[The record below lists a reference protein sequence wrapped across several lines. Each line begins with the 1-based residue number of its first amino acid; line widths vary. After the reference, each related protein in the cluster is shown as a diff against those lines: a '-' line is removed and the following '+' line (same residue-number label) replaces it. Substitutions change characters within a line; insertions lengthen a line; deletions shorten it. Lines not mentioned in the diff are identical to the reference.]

1 MNLDI
6 HVGKS
11 RLVIHQGEAVWLAE
25 PDGQVAPDS
34 ERGLLFR
41 DTRLISV
48 WQLFANGA
56 AWERLSGG
64 APNHFMMQAFLSNPA
79 IPTEDNAE
87 IRARALLLE
96 LSRWL
101 EGGVHEDL
109 DIVNNGPVRARFN
122 LELVLRSD
130 VADLFEVKSHRLV
143 RRGRIVTE
151 WSEADQQLRSLYRNG
166 DFMRGLTLTAR
177 GDTQAV
183 MANGRLSFEVDLQP
197 GEAWHACL
205 LTDLH
210 DGAETLKAPE
220 GHASTSGVSVSS
232 EALATWRD
240 GATRLHTPNE
250 EFYRFYHQGVDDL
263 AALRLPW
270 TRKGE
275 VSVVPAAGLPWFA
288 ALFGRDSLIVALQ
301 CAPVTLQFARGALDL
316 LGDWQATER
325 DDSRDAEPGKILH
338 ELRRGELAHFKL
350 IPHTPYYGT
359 ADATPLYLVLLH
371 AAWRWTGERA
381 LLERHLDTA
390 ERCLDWI
397 DTCGDR
403 DGDLF
408 QEYQTRAPR
417 GYENM
422 AWKDAGDA
430 VPYPDGTLVRGPK
443 ALCELQGYVYAAWTG
458 MAEIYAA
465 LGQEDRAAELRV
477 KAVALLQK
485 FNDVFWDEEWG
496 GYVYALD
503 GEKQPVKTS
512 VSNVG
517 HLLWSGIVPP
527 ERAARVVA
535 RLMAPDMFSGW
546 GIRTLS
552 TAASAVQPARLPQR
566 LGVAARQRADRAGI
580 CPLRVPR
587 GGGAGGARGQRR
599 RDVFRA
605 APDPGA
611 VCRAAARG
619 GAVPGAGARR
629 QRAAGLGGG
638 LGVFVSPGVARD
650 RGGCAEQRAAARAGA
665 AGVAA
670 RGNAARPVHGRT
682 DVRPAFRPRRGRD
695 AGRRAAWG
703 CGGGAGGGL
712 KRLSRRRHAAASAQ
726 ASRPS

>member
-25 PDGQVAPDS
+25 PDGQVPADS

-48 WQLFANGA
+48 WRLYANGA
-56 AWERLSGG
+56 PWERLSGG
-64 APNHFMMQAFLSNPA
+64 APTHFMMQTFLSNPA
-79 IPTEDNAE
+79 IPTEGNTE
-87 IRARALLLE
+87 IAARALLLE

-109 DIVNNGPVRARFN
+109 DIVNNGRGRARFN

-151 WSEADQQLRSLYRNG
+151 WSEADQQLKSLYRNG

-183 MANGRLSFEVDLQP
+183 LANGRLSFEVDLKP
-197 GEAWHACL
+197 GETWHACL

-210 DGAETLKAPE
+210 DGAETLKAPQ
-220 GHASTSGVSVSS
+220 GHASTSGASVSS
-232 EALATWRD
+232 DALAEWRG

-338 ELRRGELAHFKL
+338 ELRRGELAYFKL

-381 LLERHLDTA
+381 LLERHLETA

-397 DTCGDR
+397 DNCGDR

-458 MAEIYAA
+458 MAEIFTA
-465 LGQEDRAAELRV
+465 LGQEDRAAEMRV
-477 KAVALLQK
+477 KAVALLEK
-485 FNDVFWDEEWG
+485 FNAVFWDEAWG
-496 GYVYALD
+496 GYLYALD

-552 TAASAVQPARLPQR
+552 TQHPLYNPLAYHNGSVWPHDNGLIAQGFARYGFR
-566 LGVAARQRADRAGI
+566 AEAARVARAVSGAATFFALHQIPELYAG
-580 CPLRVPR
+580 LPR
-587 GGGAGGARGQRR
+587 E
-599 RDVFRA
+599 A
-605 APDPGA
+605 APFP
-611 VCRAAARG
+611 VQ
-619 GAVPGAGARR
+619 VPGANVP
-629 QRAAGLGGG
+629 Q
-638 LGVFVSPGVARD
+638 
-650 RGGCAEQRAAARAGA
+650 
-665 AGVAA
+665 
-670 RGNAARPVHGRT
+670 
-682 DVRPAFRPRRGRD
+682 
-695 AGRRAAWG
+695 AW
-703 CGGGAGGGL
+703 
-712 KRLSRRRHAAASAQ
+712 AAASAFSFLQ
-726 ASRPS
+726 ALLGLEADAPNNVLRLAPALPAWLPELTLRDLRMGAHRFDLHFVREGERTQVHVLQGDAGVVQVVG